1 MADGSWFHALANPAR
16 FKRFADRAQPIL
28 LVIAI
33 ATGAAGLWFGLYDS
47 PTDYQMGETV
57 RIMYVHVPSAWTALF
72 AYACLA
78 GCAASALIWK
88 HPLGDVA
95 ARAGAPIGAAMTAIA
110 LATGA
115 LWGQPTW
122 GTWWEWDARLTSM
135 LLLFFLFLGH
145 IALSNAFE
153 DPERGGKAA
162 HILALV
168 GVVNLPIIKF
178 SVDWW
183 NTLHQPASVMR
194 LDSPAIHPDM
204 LLPLLLMAVC
214 FKAFYGHNWLTR
226 IRAEL
231 IRRRLRAAQMARAAS
246 AELA

>member
-1 MADGSWFHALANPAR
+1 MAGGGWFHALANPAR
-16 FKRFADRAQPIL
+16 FKRVADVAQPIL
-28 LVIAI
+28 LVLAFI
-33 ATGAAGLWFGLYDS
+33 TGGLGLYLGLFSS
-47 PTDYQMGETV
+47 PPDYQQGETV
-57 RIMYVHVPSAWTALF
+57 RIMYVHVPAAWTAMF

-78 GCAASALIWK
+78 SCAASALVWK

-95 ARAGAPIGAAMTAIA
+95 ARAGAPIGAAMTALA
-110 LATGA
+110 LITGA

-122 GTWWEWDARLTSM
+122 GTWWVWDARLTSV

-145 IALSNAFE
+145 IALTNAFE
-153 DPERGGKAA
+153 DPERGGRAA

-183 NTLHQPASVMR
+183 NTLHQPASISR
-194 LDSPAIHPDM
+194 IGTPAVHPDM
-204 LLPLLLMAVC
+204 LTPLLLMAV
-214 FKAFYGHNWLTR
+214 FFFAFYGHVWITR

-231 IRRRLRAAQMARAAS
+231 VRRRLRAAQMARVAA
-246 AELA
+246 AEAG